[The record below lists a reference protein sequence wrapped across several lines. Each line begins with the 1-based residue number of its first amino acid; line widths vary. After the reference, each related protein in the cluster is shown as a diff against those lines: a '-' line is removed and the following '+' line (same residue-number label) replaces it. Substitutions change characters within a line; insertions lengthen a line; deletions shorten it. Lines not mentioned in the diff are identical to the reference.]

1 MLSSFSL
8 KMYQVLVPLF
18 LVLVLGI
25 WTAWIS
31 GENKRLE
38 ELYKISQN
46 NVIAYSMEND
56 TLKSEN
62 GVFKLTIDELKNSK
76 DSTIQLI
83 NKLRKEAGIKDKR
96 IKDLEYIVS
105 QSRKKDTI
113 TLKDT
118 VFVEDLE
125 LDTVIAD
132 KYSRLELRL
141 KYPNIIEVDRS
152 FTNEFVIINH
162 LKKEFASE
170 PSKVFF
176 IRWFQKKIDV
186 LTTTIKDLNP
196 YSTIK
201 QYKQIEIINND

>member
-8 KMYQVLVPLF
+8 KMYRVLVPLF

-56 TLKSEN
+56 TLKNEN
-62 GVFKLTIDELKNSK
+62 GIFKLTIDELKNSK

-105 QSRKKDTI
+105 QSRRNDTI

-132 KYSRLELRL
+132 KHSRLELKL

>member
-1 MLSSFSL
+1 MLSNLSF
-8 KMYQVLVPLF
+8 KVYQALIT
-18 LVLVLGI
+18 LVLMLALGI
-25 WTAWIS
+25 WVIWTS
-31 GENKRLE
+31 GENRRLG

-56 TLKSEN
+56 TLKNEN
-62 GVFKLTIDELKNSK
+62 GVFKLTIDELKSSK
-76 DSTIQLI
+76 DLTIQLI

-105 QSRKKDTI
+105 ESKRKDTI

-132 KYSRLELRL
+132 KHSRLELKL

-176 IRWFQKKIDV
+176 IRWFQKKVDV